1 MRGSLREV
9 GGGGR
14 PQNYQTKGLVER
26 DNLSECSLL
35 SLF

>member
-1 MRGSLREV
+1 MRGSLGEV
-9 GGGGR
+9 RGGKLW
-14 PQNYQTKGLVER
+14 NYQTKGLVER